1 MKVYTRIQDYKGNE
15 QEQELDEVAIF
26 ANCEEIQELI
36 EFLTY
41 VKEDHLVQHKHSRT
55 GAEPNCPTAMHF
67 RIFRRAFTRKIDI
80 LLRKITPK
88 SIKNAFAGGCEQF

>member
-1 MKVYTRIQDYKGNE
+1 MKIYTRMTDHKGNE

-41 VKEDHLVQHKHSRT
+41 VKEDHLVQHKHNRIAVT
-55 GAEPNCPTAMHF
+55 HNHF
-67 RIFRRAFTRKIDI
+67 YMWKGERDGKPDLQIWSTSGDW
-80 LLRKITPK
+80 
-88 SIKNAFAGGCEQF
+88 SAGEGQK

>member
-1 MKVYTRIQDYKGNE
+1 MKIYTIIQDHKGNE

-41 VKEDHLVQHKHSRT
+41 VKEDHLVQHKHNRIAVTHNHFYMWKGEREGKPDLQIWSTSGDWST
-55 GAEPNCPTAMHF
+55 GAH
-67 RIFRRAFTRKIDI
+67 K
-80 LLRKITPK
+80 TP
-88 SIKNAFAGGCEQF
+88 

>member
-1 MKVYTRIQDYKGNE
+1 MKIYTRITDQKGNE

-41 VKEDHLVQHKHSRT
+41 VREDHLVQHKHNRIAVT
-55 GAEPNCPTAMHF
+55 HNHF
-67 RIFRRAFTRKIDI
+67 YMWKGEREGKPDLQIWSTSGDWSAGEHK
-80 LLRKITPK
+80 TP
-88 SIKNAFAGGCEQF
+88 

>member
-1 MKVYTRIQDYKGNE
+1 MKIYTRMTDHKGNE

-41 VKEDHLVQHKHSRT
+41 VKEDHLVQHKHNRIAVT
-55 GAEPNCPTAMHF
+55 HNHF
-67 RIFRRAFTRKIDI
+67 YMWKGERDGKPDLQIWSTSGDWSAGEHK
-80 LLRKITPK
+80 TP
-88 SIKNAFAGGCEQF
+88 

>member
-1 MKVYTRIQDYKGNE
+1 MKIYTRMTDHKGNE

-41 VKEDHLVQHKHSRT
+41 VTEDHLVQHKHNRIAVT
-55 GAEPNCPTAMHF
+55 HNHF
-67 RIFRRAFTRKIDI
+67 YMWKGEREGKPDLQIWSTSGDWSAGEHK
-80 LLRKITPK
+80 TP
-88 SIKNAFAGGCEQF
+88 